1 MCLYS
6 KIYSHVIAEQMRFI
20 LIYVKGDGDS
30 VRHPKM
36 LALLRLAGDQLIRRR
51 FNTQP
56 DLHSAVYASLVQHLL
71 GSGRIITGPFDATA
85 GDFIIRD

>member
-1 MCLYS
+1 
-6 KIYSHVIAEQMRFI
+6 MRFI